1 MVITVIKNIGNQNFE
16 VCVCDDQRNEVTDR
30 IGYFETADEAEAF
43 ERLLKRMRR
52 D

>member
-30 IGYFETADEAEAF
+30 IGYFETADEADAF